1 MDTNLYLQGATVTVL
16 SNVNGLVK
24 SGHVFSG
31 WNTASNGSGTAYALA
46 ATFSMGTSNV
56 TLHAQWTASPDVDGD
71 GLPND
76 WEATH
81 FGSETSGNPSTLA
94 SNGINTVLECYIADL
109 DPNATGS
116 LFEVTSATLAAGG
129 LVMSFP
135 ASTGRYYQLLYA
147 TNGPA
152 LGWSV
157 SNLGWGTTNM
167 KVTNQVGAV
176 WSGGVQVR
184 LSPPP

>member
-1 MDTNLYLQGATVTVL
+1 
-16 SNVNGLVK
+16 
-24 SGHVFSG
+24 
-31 WNTASNGSGTAYALA
+31 
-46 ATFSMGTSNV
+46 
-56 TLHAQWTASPDVDGD
+56 
-71 GLPND
+71 
-76 WEATH
+76 
-81 FGSETSGNPSTLA
+81 
-94 SNGINTVLECYIADL
+94 
-109 DPNATGS
+109 
-116 LFEVTSATLAAGG
+116 
-129 LVMSFP
+129 MSFP

-184 LSPPP
+184 LSPPHEVNCHQVPLKCCNERTLLSGVCY